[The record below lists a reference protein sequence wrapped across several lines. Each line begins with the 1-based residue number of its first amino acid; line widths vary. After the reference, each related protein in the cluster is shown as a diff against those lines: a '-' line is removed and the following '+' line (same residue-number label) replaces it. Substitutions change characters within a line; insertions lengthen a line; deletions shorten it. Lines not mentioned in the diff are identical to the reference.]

1 MPLRPPYSSSAR
13 SSASANVL
21 EPQDNTRQRL
31 IAAAAALIAEG
42 GIAAASAR
50 AIAAQAGSSASAI
63 NYNFGNIERLLLT
76 VFEQGVEETRVW
88 LASRTREIAALPRTA
103 DGAVW
108 ALTHVILAW
117 TSQGRS
123 RALVYQEALAA
134 NAGQGAAAAWTRLWQ
149 DFWTETAALF
159 GLDPIDGRMMHVLFE
174 SEALY
179 HLSTWSP
186 ALEAAALTEM
196 VEHFASIWLDT
207 PPRAPWGAAA
217 LAAEAAGARP
227 YNSVP
232 PAALRIAKAAAEVVE
247 EKGLT
252 GLTHRAVATRAGVTT
267 GSVTHHFRSIEDL
280 VAGAIR
286 GQVQLMTEQVRAQS
300 NPPPSVDEIQ
310 TVEQYFEALRH
321 HVASGAPPSPVLRR
335 RRLFLAAVRREDLA
349 ASGAVIRFS
358 QGGTT
363 RDTLERIFSLP
374 ESDLVLHASV
384 VSRLLSAIWFACA
397 GDAEPARARTAVFD
411 RIETRLRAR
420 LTPPGTEGAGGG

>member
-1 MPLRPPYSSSAR
+1 VPKKPSKTQPAKTPQP
-13 SSASANVL
+13 
-21 EPQDNTRQRL
+21 EP
-31 IAAAAALIAEG
+31 
-42 GIAAASAR
+42 
-50 AIAAQAGSSASAI
+50 AQVKAV
-63 NYNFGNIERLLLT
+63 ERLLRDG
-76 VFEQGVEETRVW
+76 EYQRAIERARVMVQ
-88 LASRTREIAALPRTA
+88 RFP
-103 DGAVW
+103 DHGGA
-108 ALTHVILAW
+108 
-117 TSQGRS
+117 
-123 RALVYQEALAA
+123 
-134 NAGQGAAAAWTRLWQ
+134 N
-149 DFWTETAALF
+149 
-159 GLDPIDGRMMHVLFE
+159 
-174 SEALY
+174 
-179 HLSTWSP
+179 HLLLQ
-186 ALEAAALTEM
+186 ALERGE
-196 VEHFASIWLDT
+196 S
-207 PPRAPWGAAA
+207 RGAAA

-420 LTPPGTEGAGGG
+420 LTPPEAEGAGGG